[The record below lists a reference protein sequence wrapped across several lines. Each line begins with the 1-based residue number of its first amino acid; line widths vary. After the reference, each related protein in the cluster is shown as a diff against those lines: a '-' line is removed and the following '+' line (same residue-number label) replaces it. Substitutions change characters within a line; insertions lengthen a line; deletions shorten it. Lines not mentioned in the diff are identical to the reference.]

1 MLKLSIDLEACVM
14 MASMAAGQ
22 TAEDHQRVYDAI
34 AGLDRNGHERGL
46 PIATVF
52 LVSSDNPAPDADW
65 RRRFAEQRKTL
76 SSPRVFMSI
85 VTRSAVMRG
94 VLTAMNW
101 MVPQPRQMTSVT
113 HATFEECAEWVE
125 RVQGTPRITLQR
137 LRDDVQPGPQG
148 RARAI

>member
-1 MLKLSIDLEACVM
+1 MLKLSTDLEACVM
-14 MASMAAGQ
+14 IASMAAGQ

-34 AGLDRNGHERGL
+34 TALDQKGHERGH
-46 PIATVF
+46 PIAMVF

-65 RRRFAEQRKTL
+65 RRRFAEQRKSL
-76 SSPRVFMSI
+76 SSPRVFVSI

-101 MVPQPRQMTSVT
+101 MVPQPRHMTSLM
-113 HATFEECAEWVE
+113 HATFEECAAWVE
-125 RVQGTPRITLQR
+125 RVQGTPRIALQR
-137 LRDDVQPGPQG
+137 LRDDVQPNPED